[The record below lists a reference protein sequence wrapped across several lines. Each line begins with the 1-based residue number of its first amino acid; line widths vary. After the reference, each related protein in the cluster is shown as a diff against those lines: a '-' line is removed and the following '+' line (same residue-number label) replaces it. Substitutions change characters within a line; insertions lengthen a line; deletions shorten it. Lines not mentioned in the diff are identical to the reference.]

1 LEIIE
6 FAPGAP
12 RRIEAPYFFKD
23 PFPMAKS
30 RGSSS
35 KNASARVRCHWATS
49 DVNIGY
55 HDQEWGVPVHEDRTW
70 FEFLTLEGAQAGLSW
85 DTILKKRARYRQ
97 VFAGFDPRKVARF
110 DHKKI
115 QKLLL
120 DPGIIRN
127 RLKVESTVSNAR
139 EFLRVQ
145 KQFGSFDAYIWNLA
159 GAAPIQNRWKT
170 QRTVPVKTELAEKIS
185 KELIK
190 QGFRFVGPTICYAM
204 MQATGIVNDHL
215 TRCFRHSELS
225 GK

>member
-1 LEIIE
+1 
-6 FAPGAP
+6 
-12 RRIEAPYFFKD
+12 
-23 PFPMAKS
+23 MAES
-30 RGSSS
+30 PGSST
-35 KNASARVRCHWATS
+35 KNASAVTRCRWATS

-85 DTILKKRARYRQ
+85 DTILKKRARYHQ

-127 RLKVESTVSNAR
+127 RLKVESTVSNAKA
-139 EFLRVQ
+139 FLQVQ
-145 KQFGSFDAYIWNLA
+145 KQCGSFDAYIWNLV
-159 GAAPIQNRWKT
+159 GKVPIQNRWKT
-170 QRTVPVKTELAEKIS
+170 HRTVPAKTELAEKIS

-215 TRCFRHSELS
+215 TTCFRHPELS
-225 GK
+225 GKSVPAPGGIQ